1 MCVCDRLAVPH
12 GRECECSQ
20 GRTHHPQACCRIF
33 VYFELDMYVAEQTF
47 EACGEGTRTGR
58 EIPLVLI
65 DGIRRMIR
73 RARVYLCVEV
83 CAVSESD
90 EVARKSVL

>member
-1 MCVCDRLAVPH
+1 MYVCDRLAVPH
-12 GRECECSQ
+12 RRECECSQ
-20 GRTHHPQACCRIF
+20 GRTHHPAGLLPYIC
-33 VYFELDMYVAEQTF
+33 VFELDMYVAEQTF

-65 DGIRRMIR
+65 DGIRR
-73 RARVYLCVEV
+73 ARVYLCVV

>member
-1 MCVCDRLAVPH
+1 MLPRKDAPPAGLLPYICV
-12 GRECECSQ
+12 
-20 GRTHHPQACCRIF
+20 
-33 VYFELDMYVAEQTF
+33 FELDMYVAEQTF

-65 DGIRRMIR
+65 DGIRR
-73 RARVYLCVEV
+73 ARVYLCCVEV